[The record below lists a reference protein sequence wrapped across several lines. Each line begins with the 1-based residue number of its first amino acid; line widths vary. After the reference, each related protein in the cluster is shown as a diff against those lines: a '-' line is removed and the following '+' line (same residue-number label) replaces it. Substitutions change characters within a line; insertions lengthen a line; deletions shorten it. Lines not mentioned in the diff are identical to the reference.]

1 MTIFIAYM
9 KLLVFVTCIS
19 GFWFFHCHIEF
30 HVEIG
35 MAVIIQVGD
44 KDDMPPTPKGFP
56 KCGNWYFSGYQEEET
71 KTCGSTA
78 KSFSLI
84 VSLLSAFITF
94 SNILTI

>member
-1 MTIFIAYM
+1 
-9 KLLVFVTCIS
+9 
-19 GFWFFHCHIEF
+19 
-30 HVEIG
+30 

-71 KTCGSTA
+71 TEMGEICTNGSTA

-84 VSLLSAFITF
+84 SLSLMFALCTAFLN
-94 SNILTI
+94 SLTKS